1 MPAGQNKPYNLTKM
15 IYLIGVLVVLFL
27 LIVGLYN
34 SLVRRKND
42 VENAFASV
50 DVMLKKR
57 YDLIPNLVETVKS
70 YMKHEKSLLTKLTA
84 LRTQAVSGEIGDDE
98 RVDLENKITR
108 GISGVM
114 VAVEN
119 YPDLKASQNF
129 LQLQGAWNEAEEQIS
144 ASRRTF
150 NATATTYNNKVETF
164 PSNIMAGIMNYKRR
178 TLFEIPEVERQ
189 NVNAKN
195 LFES

>member
-1 MPAGQNKPYNLTKM
+1 M
-15 IYLIGVLVVLFL
+15 IYAIGVLVVLFL
-27 LIVGLYN
+27 VVIGLYN

-57 YDLIPNLVETVKS
+57 YDLIPNLVETVKN
-70 YMKHEKSLLTKLTA
+70 YMKHEKSLLTELTA
-84 LRTQAVSGEIGDDE
+84 LRTQAVSGEISDDE
-98 RVDLENKITR
+98 RVALENKITK
-108 GISGVM
+108 GISGIM

-129 LQLQGAWNEAEEQIS
+129 LQLQAAWNEAEEQIS
-144 ASRRTF
+144 ASRRAF
-150 NATATTYNNKVETF
+150 NAAVTTFNNKVETF
-164 PSNIMAGIMNYKRR
+164 PSNIMAGIMGYKRR

-189 NVNAKN
+189 NVHAKN

>member
-1 MPAGQNKPYNLTKM
+1 ML
-15 IYLIGVLVVLFL
+15 YLIIILVVLIL
-27 LIVGLYN
+27 LTIVLYN
-34 SLVRRKND
+34 SLVRKKND

-70 YMKHEKSLLTKLTA
+70 YMKHEKNLLTELTE
-84 LRTQAVSGEIGDDE
+84 LRAKAVLGELPDDE
-98 RVDLENKITR
+98 RVALENKITK

-129 LQLQGAWNEAEEQIS
+129 LQLQAAWNEAEEQIS
-144 ASRRTF
+144 AARRTF
-150 NATATTYNNKVETF
+150 NAAVTAFNNKVETF
-164 PSNIMAGIMNYKRR
+164 PSNIMAGIMGYKRR
-178 TLFEIPEVERQ
+178 LLFEIPDVERQ
-189 NVNAKN
+189 NINAKN

>member
-1 MPAGQNKPYNLTKM
+1 M
-15 IYLIGVLVVLFL
+15 IYAIGVLVVLFL
-27 LIVGLYN
+27 LIIGLYN

-50 DVMLKKR
+50 DVMMKKR

-70 YMKHEKSLLTKLTA
+70 YMKHEKSLLTELTA
-84 LRTQAVSGEIGDDE
+84 LRAQAVSGQITDDE
-98 RVDLENKITR
+98 RVSLENKITK

-129 LQLQGAWNEAEEQIS
+129 LQLQAAWNEAEEQIS

-150 NATATTYNNKVETF
+150 NAAVTTYNNKVEIF
-164 PSNIMAGIMNYKRR
+164 PSNLMAGIMGYKRR

-189 NVNAKN
+189 NLSAKN

>member
-1 MPAGQNKPYNLTKM
+1 M
-15 IYLIGVLVVLFL
+15 IYAIVILVALILG
-27 LIVGLYN
+27 IIGLYN

-70 YMKHEKSLLTKLTA
+70 YMKHEKSLLNELTS
-84 LRTQAVSGEIGDDE
+84 LRTKAVTGNISDDE
-98 RVDLENKITR
+98 RVTLENKIAK

-129 LQLQGAWNEAEEQIS
+129 LQLQAAWNEAEEQIS
-144 ASRRTF
+144 AARRSF
-150 NATATTYNNKVETF
+150 NAAVTSFNNKVETF
-164 PSNIMAGIMNYKRR
+164 PSNIVAGIMGYKRR
-178 TLFEIPEVERQ
+178 TLFEIPEFEKQ

-195 LFES
+195 LFE

>member
-1 MPAGQNKPYNLTKM
+1 M
-15 IYLIGVLVVLFL
+15 IYIIIVAALLLL
-27 LIVGLYN
+27 LIIGLYN

-70 YMKHEKSLLTKLTA
+70 YMKHEKSLLTELTE
-84 LRTQAVSGEIGDDE
+84 LRARAISSDISNDE
-98 RVDLENKITR
+98 RVNLENKINR

-129 LQLQGAWNEAEEQIS
+129 LQLQAAWNEAEEQIS
-144 ASRRTF
+144 AARRAF
-150 NATATTYNNKVETF
+150 NAAVTVFNNKVETF
-164 PSNIMAGIMNYKRR
+164 PSNVMAGIMGYKRR
-178 TLFEIPEVERQ
+178 ILFEIPELERQ
-189 NVNAKN
+189 NLSAKN

>member
-1 MPAGQNKPYNLTKM
+1 M
-15 IYLIGVLVVLFL
+15 IYIIIVAVLLLL
-27 LIVGLYN
+27 LIIGLYN
-34 SLVRRKND
+34 LLVRSKND

-70 YMKHEKSLLTKLTA
+70 YMKHEKSLLTELTE
-84 LRTQAVSGEIGDDE
+84 LRAQAVSGNITDDE
-98 RVDLENKITR
+98 RVALENKITK

-119 YPDLKASQNF
+119 YPNLKASQNF
-129 LQLQGAWNEAEEQIS
+129 LQLQAAWNEAEEQIS
-144 ASRRTF
+144 AARRTF
-150 NATATTYNNKVETF
+150 NAVVTSFNNKVETF
-164 PSNIMAGIMNYKRR
+164 PSNMMAGIMHYKRR
-178 TLFEIPEVERQ
+178 LLFEIPEVERQ
-189 NVNAKN
+189 NISAKN